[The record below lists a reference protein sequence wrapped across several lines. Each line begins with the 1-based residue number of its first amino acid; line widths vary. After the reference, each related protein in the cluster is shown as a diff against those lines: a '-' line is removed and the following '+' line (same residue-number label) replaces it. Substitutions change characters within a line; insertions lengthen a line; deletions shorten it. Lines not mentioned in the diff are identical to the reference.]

1 MRIKF
6 TKSMSSLNKKV
17 LLLWAAVFLCGQ
29 FISAQSQP
37 ALDIAQKHLQEN
49 VKELNLTSAD
59 LVDYT
64 LRDNYVSAHN
74 GVTHLYLIQKHQGI
88 EVYNGMININV
99 LPNGKV
105 LNVGNRFIADLQS
118 RVNTATPQLSAK
130 QAVEKV
136 IQHFN
141 VATSIPYVL
150 SETERVSDQEIVFT
164 HQGIAL
170 EPIKTKLF
178 YQPMGDKTVR
188 LAWQV
193 QLYEADAQDW
203 WNARIDAVTGEVLAF
218 NNQVIKCSFGSS
230 ADVCQAAHNHEH
242 TATAT
247 TFLDD
252 EVNNAYNVIPLTVE
266 SPNHGVRALQ
276 IAPADNVA
284 SPFGWHD
291 TDGEEGADFT
301 ITRGNNVHAYHDIFN
316 QNGSSGDEPDGGDSL
331 FFDFPFDPASNFPY
345 TQVDAATTNLFYWN
359 NLMHDIWY
367 QYGFD
372 EVSGNFQVNNYGNGG
387 DAGDHVRAECLDG
400 SGTNNANFGTA
411 ADGSTGRMQ
420 MYFWGNG
427 APPSQEGST
436 TLIVTAPESIA
447 GAYDHA
453 PGGFGG
459 TIPGEDSAIT
469 GTAVLVDDGT
479 DTTSDACEGLV
490 NIADINGNIAL
501 IDRGTCEFGFK
512 VLAAENAGAIAAIVC
527 NNVAGGPI
535 PMGAGAVGNQVTIP
549 TVMISLELCDQ
560 WKEVLEAGLEISL
573 FGDSSGIPTPGP
585 AGIDGDFDSGIVCH
599 EYGHGV
605 SIRLTGGPNTGG
617 CLGNNEQM
625 GEGWSDWFGL
635 VLSSSAANNADEG
648 RGIGTYATNQN
659 TNGGGIR
666 THRYSRNMTV
676 NPHTYADINQE
687 SVPHGVGSVW
697 CAMIWD
703 LYWDLIDVYGYDD
716 DMYNG
721 TGGNNIAMQ
730 LVIDG
735 LKLQACNPDFIDG
748 RDAILAADEA
758 NYEGANQCLIWETFA
773 RRGLGVNASA
783 GGNEDFDTPL
793 LCSNAIGIEKTGTA
807 NAEVLDEISYTITI
821 TNGTQENL
829 SEYVITDILP
839 ANTTYV
845 DGSSTC
851 GGTVD
856 NDNVLTITIDDVP
869 SLQTTSCTYSVTIN
883 AGVYSQISFEDDLE
897 SGLDNWEIS
906 GTGAA
911 SWAASTANPNSGTTS
926 AFAPNPESESDQ
938 YFMIPNYTLSES
950 PALGFSHSYD
960 TEESWDGGVVEL
972 RISGTGTWLDLGN
985 LMISNGYD
993 GPVNEND
1000 ASAISGRPAFH
1011 GNSNGYIY
1019 TMIDLAPYTSSTV
1032 DIRFRFASDGFVGGD
1047 GWHVDDIQFFSSL
1060 TTIENVACI
1069 TNQDGD
1075 EECDSAETTVFGVI
1089 SSNENITVN
1098 DARVA
1103 LFPNPTDSRFSVE
1116 VTTEIAQD
1124 ATIKIYTTDGK
1135 LVFADTFNT
1144 ADRYTANMSKYGTG
1158 VYFAEIITDELQTV
1172 KKLVVR

>member
-1 MRIKF
+1 MPF
-6 TKSMSSLNKKV
+6 LNKKS
-17 LLLWAAVFLCGQ
+17 LFLWVALFLCGQ
-29 FISAQSQP
+29 FVSAQSQS

-49 VKELNLTSAD
+49 VKALNLTPSD

-64 LRDNYVSAHN
+64 IRDNYVSAHN
-74 GVTHLYLIQKHQGI
+74 GVTHLYFIQKHQNI
-88 EVYNGMININV
+88 EVHNGMININI
-99 LPNGKV
+99 LPSGKV
-105 LNVGNRFIADLQS
+105 LNVGNRFVADLQS
-118 RVNTATPQLSAK
+118 RVNTTMPQISAK

-141 VATSIPYVL
+141 VETAIPYVL
-150 SETERVSDQEIVFT
+150 AEANRVSDQEIVFS

-170 EPIKTKLF
+170 EPIKTKLLF
-178 YQPMGDKTVR
+178 QPLADKSVR
-188 LAWQV
+188 LTWQV
-193 QLYEADAQDW
+193 ELYEESAQNW
-203 WNARIDAVTGEVLAF
+203 WNARIDAVTGEVLVF
-218 NNQVIKCSFGSS
+218 NNQVIKCDFGSS
-230 ADVCQAAHNHEH
+230 ADVCQEAHNHNH
-242 TATAT
+242 TTAPT
-247 TFLDD
+247 TVLDE
-252 EVNNAYNVIPLTVE
+252 EVNNAYNVIPLTTE
-266 SPNHGVRALQ
+266 SPNHGSRALQ
-276 IAPADNVA
+276 VAPADGTA

-291 TDGEEGADFT
+291 TDGVPGHEYT

-316 QNGSSGDEPDGGDSL
+316 QNASSGDEPDGGDSL
-331 FFDFPFDPASNFPY
+331 FFDFPFDETSNFPY

-359 NLMHDIWY
+359 NLMHDVWY

-372 EVSGNFQVNNYGNGG
+372 EVSGNFQENNYGNGG
-387 DAGDHVRAECLDG
+387 DAGDYVRAECLDG
-400 SGTNNANFGTA
+400 SGTNNANFGTG
-411 ADGSTGRMQ
+411 ADGSDGRMQ

-427 APPSQEGST
+427 APPTGGDA
-436 TLIVTAPESIA
+436 TLVVTAPETVA
-447 GAYDHA
+447 GDYPMV

-459 TIPGEDSAIT
+459 DIPDVDSPLI
-469 GTAVLVDDGT
+469 GSVVLVDDGT
-479 DTTSDACEGLV
+479 APNTDACEGLV

-512 VLAAENAGAIAAIVC
+512 ILAAENAGAIAAIIC
-527 NNVAGGPI
+527 NNVADAPI
-535 PMGAGAVGNQVTIP
+535 TMGAGAVGNQVTIP
-549 TVMISLELCDQ
+549 AVMISLQDCNTLKTDL
-560 WKEVLEAGLEISL
+560 VGLEVSL
-573 FGDSSGIPTPGP
+573 FSDAAAIPTPGP

-605 SIRLTGGPNTGG
+605 SIRLTGGPNTGN
-617 CLGNNEQM
+617 CLGNEEQM

-648 RGIGTYATNQN
+648 RGIGTYAQDQA

-666 THRYSRNMTV
+666 TYRYSRNMAL
-676 NPHTYADINQE
+676 NPHTYSDINSE

-735 LKLQACNPDFIDG
+735 LKLQSCNPTFIDG

-773 RRGLGVNASA
+773 RRGLGVDAQA
-783 GGNEDFDTPL
+783 GGSQNFDLPL
-793 LCSNAIGIEKTGTA
+793 LCSNAIGIEKTGA
-807 NAEVLDEISYTITI
+807 ASAEVLDEISYTIEI
-821 TNGTQENL
+821 TNGTQESL
-829 SEYVITDILP
+829 TQYIITDVLP

-851 GGTVD
+851 SATAENGI
-856 NDNVLTITIDDVP
+856 LTMTIDDVP
-869 SLQTTSCTYSVTIN
+869 SLQSTTCTYSVTID
-883 AGVYSQISFEDDLE
+883 AGVYSQIGFEDDLE
-897 SGLDNWEIS
+897 SGLGQWEIS
-906 GTGAA
+906 GSGAA
-911 SWAASTANPNSGTTS
+911 MWAASTADPNSGTTS
-926 AFAPNPESESDQ
+926 VFAPDPDTESDQ
-938 YFMIPNYTLSES
+938 YFMIAESYTLSTS
-950 PALGFSHSYD
+950 PGLGFYHSYD
-960 TEESWDGGVVEL
+960 TEADWDGGVVEL
-972 RISGTGTWLDLGN
+972 RIGGSGTWIDLGSKM
-985 LMISNGYD
+985 LSNGYD
-993 GPVNEND
+993 GPITENP

-1011 GNSNGYIY
+1011 GNSGGYIY
-1019 TMIDLAPYTSSTV
+1019 TLIDLSLYAGLDV
-1032 DIRFRFASDGFVGGD
+1032 DVRFRFASDGAVGGD

-1060 TTIENVACI
+1060 VTIENVACI
-1069 TNQDGD
+1069 TDQNGD
-1075 EECDSAETTVFGVI
+1075 EVCASAETTVFGVI

-1116 VTTEIAQD
+1116 VTTASPQN
-1124 ATIKIYTTDGK
+1124 ATIKVYTTDGK
-1135 LVFADTFNT
+1135 LLFSDEFNT
-1144 ADRYTANMSKYGTG
+1144 ADRYTASMANYGTG